1 MAANLREALTS
12 SEQNISVN
20 ERILS
25 LLSGAALFGYGMY
38 KRNATAV
45 GSLLISAALLDRGIR
60 GHCAVSEMIGR
71 NTADSREQAE
81 RQAEARYALT
91 IDKPSEEIERR
102 FSEPESLSK
111 IINGGEIAE
120 IPAERTSATAMV
132 SGSATL
138 PELSRN
144 SNDAAPVQIT
154 NHMPNHLEWRQSAV
168 LGCVDL
174 LKAPG
179 GRGTEVKVVLRCS
192 EPFQLS
198 QQFAAYL
205 ARRKLRRGLRQ
216 LKQELESGDIP
227 TIVGQPSGRAGGCD
241 LRGGMTFAEW
251 MSLT

>member
-20 ERILS
+20 ERIIS
-25 LLSGAALFGYGMY
+25 LLSGAALLGYGMY
-38 KRNATAV
+38 KRNAAAV
-45 GSLLISAALLDRGIR
+45 GSLLVSAALLDRGIR
-60 GHCAVSEMIGR
+60 GHCAISEMIGR
-71 NTADSREQAE
+71 NTAGSREQAE
-81 RQAEARYALT
+81 QQTEARYALT

-102 FSEPESLSK
+102 FSKPESLSK

-120 IPAERTSATAMV
+120 IPAERATAMV
-132 SGSATL
+132 PGSTALSGSSST
-138 PELSRN
+138 
-144 SNDAAPVQIT
+144 SNDAGPVQIT
-154 NHMPNHLEWRQSAV
+154 NHTPNHIEWRQSAV

-179 GRGTEVKVVLRCS
+179 SRGTEIKVVLRCS
-192 EPFQLS
+192 DPFQLS

-227 TIVGQPSGRAGGCD
+227 TIVGQPSGRAGGRD
-241 LRGGMTFAEW
+241 LRGGMTLAEW
-251 MSLT
+251 ASLT